1 MRPAL
6 LALVVVLAGC
16 AGGGDED
23 RELPPNSRVTIG
35 IVDGERLI
43 GEGARVE
50 VNKVNNA
57 GGIGGAATIQLVRGT
72 AQELLDRGVRL
83 LVLPCRAGVVE
94 AARAVNATK
103 ALAIAPCDDGVLDP
117 QFRRVFTTGF
127 SPREQADAL
136 DDHVDGRARRL
147 LPAQTPRG
155 KRVARLLELGS
166 GGDAT
171 VSPDAIVRVHAPP
184 GTPEGTLFGAAGFP
198 DPGSRTD
205 EFYERFKAVYGRRPE
220 TILAALAA
228 DSIDVL
234 SDAIEVAGSAQP
246 GLVAT
251 ELRKGLDVGAVLG
264 DIEFPGG
271 TNRPSKVPSVVLRY
285 SDGRLRTVS

>member
-1 MRPAL
+1 VRRAL

-16 AGGGDED
+16 AGGGDDE

-43 GEGARVE
+43 AEGARVE
-50 VNKVNNA
+50 TNKINNA

-72 AQELLDRGVRL
+72 AQELLARGVRL
-83 LVLPCRAGVVE
+83 VVLPCRDGLVE
-94 AARAVNATK
+94 AARAVNSTK

-117 QFRRVFTTGF
+117 QLRRVFTTGL
-127 SPREQADAL
+127 SPRGQADAL
-136 DDHVDGRARRL
+136 CDHVDDRANRV
-147 LPAQTPRG
+147 LPARTERG
-155 KRVARLLELGS
+155 ARVSRLLELER

-171 VSPDAIVRVHAPP
+171 VSPDAIERVHAPP
-184 GTPEGTLFGAAGFP
+184 GTPDGTLFGAAGFP

-234 SDAIEVAGSAQP
+234 SDAIELAGSPQP

-251 ELRKGLDVGAVLG
+251 ELRKGLEVGAVLG

-271 TNRPSKVPSVVLRY
+271 TNLPSKVPAVVVRY
-285 SDGRLRTVS
+285 SDGRLRIVS

>member
-1 MRPAL
+1 VRRAL

-16 AGGGDED
+16 AGGGDDE
-23 RELPPNSRVTIG
+23 RELPPNSRVAIG

-43 GEGARVE
+43 AEGARVE
-50 VNKVNNA
+50 ANKVNNA
-57 GGIGGAATIQLVRGT
+57 GGIGGAATIELVRGS
-72 AQELLDRGVRL
+72 ARELLARGVRL
-83 LVLPCRAGVVE
+83 LLLPCREGVVE
-94 AARAVNATK
+94 AARAVDATR
-103 ALAIAPCDDGVLDP
+103 ALAIAPCDNGVLDP
-117 QFRRVFTTGF
+117 GLRRVFTTGL
-127 SPREQADAL
+127 SPSGQAQAI
-136 DDHVDGRARRL
+136 DDHVEGK
-147 LPAQTPRG
+147 AQRVLAAHTPRG
-155 KRVARLLELGS
+155 ERVARLLELES

-184 GTPEGTLFGAAGFP
+184 GTPDGTLFGAVGFP

-234 SDAIEVAGSAQP
+234 SDAIELAGSPQP

-251 ELRKGLDVGAVLG
+251 ELRKGLEVGAVLG

-271 TNRPSKVPSVVLRY
+271 TNRPSKVPAVVVRY

>member
-1 MRPAL
+1 MRRAL

-16 AGGGDED
+16 AGGGDGD
-23 RELPPNSRVTIG
+23 RELPPDSRVTIG

-50 VNKVNNA
+50 ANTVNNA

-72 AQELLDRGVRL
+72 AQELLGRGVRL

-103 ALAIAPCDDGVLDP
+103 ALAVAPCDNGVVDP
-117 QFRRVFTTGF
+117 RFRRVFTTGL
-127 SPREQADAL
+127 SPRGQAEAIDEQ
-136 DDHVDGRARRL
+136 VDGKAHRV
-147 LPAQTPRG
+147 LPAETPRG
-155 KRVARLLELGS
+155 RRVAQLLELGS
-166 GGDAT
+166 GGEAI

-184 GTPEGTLFGAAGFP
+184 GTPDGTLFGAVGFP

-234 SDAIEVAGSAQP
+234 SDAIEVAGSPQP

-251 ELRKGLDVGAVLG
+251 ELRKGMEVGAVLG
-264 DIEFPGG
+264 DIEFSGG
-271 TNRPSKVPSVVLRY
+271 TNRPSKVPSVVVRY